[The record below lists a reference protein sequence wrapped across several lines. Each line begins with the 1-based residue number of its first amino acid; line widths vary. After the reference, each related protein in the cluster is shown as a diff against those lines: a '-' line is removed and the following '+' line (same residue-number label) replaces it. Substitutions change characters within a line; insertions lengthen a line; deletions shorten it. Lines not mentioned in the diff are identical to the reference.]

1 MATRNVLYGKVNRPK
16 NFSIINS
23 SALHRLFPSSF
34 VSLSR
39 NLFTTLILHDIA
51 IRIGRLPFSLSTLF
65 LLILSSRLLSTQVYS
80 RFPRFICN
88 WVTDLATVREREKER
103 EREREKKIIIDKSI
117 KKNMQIRNDIND
129 LVSEVHIVI
138 FHQFYLTNVLLTFP
152 VHCYVR
158 DKNVFVVNHLVIYN
172 RTILHVKTDNVN
184 IVY

>member
-1 MATRNVLYGKVNRPK
+1 MVTCNVLYGKVNRSK

-51 IRIGRLPFSLSTLF
+51 IRKYHWTSTLF
-65 LLILSSRLLSTQVYS
+65 PFNPVPFNPVFPSLKHASLQPLSSFYLQLGR
-80 RFPRFICN
+80 RPCH
-88 WVTDLATVREREKER
+88 R
-103 EREREKKIIIDKSI
+103 EREREIIIDKSI

-138 FHQFYLTNVLLTFP
+138 FHQTYLTNVLLTFP

-158 DKNVFVVNHLVIYN
+158 DKNVFDVNHSIITLYYTLKRIM
-172 RTILHVKTDNVN
+172 
-184 IVY
+184 